1 MINNVRQKND
11 EDMYIALFRS
21 IFDAIRLY
29 IAMKV
34 TITNAT
40 AANISGR
47 RDLSNSIR
55 KNVSLALAPVMLDP
69 ITQKNIIIS
78 INVGALSSDLIFI
91 IFILYFRK
99 INYIYNTYEWEFICI
114 YMVYSIRK
122 NIGSNFILFT
132 KNIQEKENLCHI
144 YLV

>member
-11 EDMYIALFRS
+11 EDMYIALLRS

-34 TITNAT
+34 TIAIAT

-55 KNVSLALAPVMLDP
+55 KNVSLALAPVILDP
-69 ITQKNIIIS
+69 IIQKNIIIS
-78 INVGALSSDLIFI
+78 INVGVLSSDLIFKI
-91 IFILYFRK
+91 LILYSRK
-99 INYIYNTYEWEFICI
+99 INYQYHTNE
-114 YMVYSIRK
+114 
-122 NIGSNFILFT
+122 
-132 KNIQEKENLCHI
+132 
-144 YLV
+144 

>member
-1 MINNVRQKND
+1 MGIMIPPRFFIMINNVRQKND
-11 EDMYIALFRS
+11 EVMYIALFRS

-29 IAMKV
+29 AAMKV

-47 RDLSNSIR
+47 RDLSNCIR
-55 KNVSLALAPVMLDP
+55 KNVSLALAPVILDP

-78 INVGALSSDLIFI
+78 INVGALSSDLMFI

-99 INYIYNTYEWEFICI
+99 INYLYNTYE
-114 YMVYSIRK
+114 
-122 NIGSNFILFT
+122 
-132 KNIQEKENLCHI
+132 
-144 YLV
+144 

>member
-1 MINNVRQKND
+1 MQKLMNFLIQMNFFIMINKVRQKND

-55 KNVSLALAPVMLDP
+55 KNVSLALAPVILDP
-69 ITQKNIIIS
+69 ITQKNIIIR
-78 INVGALSSDLIFI
+78 INVGVLSFDLMFI
-91 IFILYFRK
+91 ILILHSRK
-99 INYIYNTYEWEFICI
+99 INYQYHANE
-114 YMVYSIRK
+114 
-122 NIGSNFILFT
+122 
-132 KNIQEKENLCHI
+132 
-144 YLV
+144 